1 MPFVSSVAAARTITA
16 GTPCASAAGRRRR
29 RHIKGIGRSIA
40 KAAAAAGNH
49 LFRVRRMAFG
59 AERRFIAKNK
69 LFKRMLAGF
78 AAIFINGH
86 TIKLLY
92 GPLKGPRRFQTDNN
106 QQAGR
111 EDACTPRA
119 FPVSAEYGCA
129 AHQADSRTSRP
140 FFHLLFR

>member
-1 MPFVSSVAAARTITA
+1 MPFVSSVAAARTIAA

-29 RHIKGIGRSIA
+29 HIKGIWRSIA
-40 KAAAAAGNH
+40 KAAAATGDH
-49 LFRVRRMAFG
+49 LFRFYRTAFG
-59 AERRFIAKNK
+59 AYRRFIAKNK

-92 GPLKGPRRFQTDNN
+92 GPLKGPLRFQTDNN

-111 EDACTPRA
+111 EGACTPRA

-140 FFHLLFR
+140 FFPLLFR